1 MENNLKNRR
10 PLFWDINENDI
21 EKALVES
28 PMWVIPRVFQYGS
41 ISDIRDV
48 IDLYGLEKT
57 KHALLKTKMKP
68 LTRSMAYLFLNID
81 PEKRYAV

>member
-1 MENNLKNRR
+1 MESNLRFRR

-28 PMWVIPRVFQYGS
+28 PMWVIPRVFEYGS
-41 ISDIRDV
+41 IDDIRDV
-48 IDLYGLEKT
+48 IDLYGLEKA

-81 PEKRYAV
+81 PDKRYAV